1 MKEFTFV
8 VKTNV
13 DELKVLADVRE
24 YIEKQYDGEV
34 FIRKVFLHNGKTMG
48 PKPPER

>member
-13 DELKVLADVRE
+13 DELKVLADVRG
-24 YIEKQYDGEV
+24 YIEKTYNGEV
-34 FIRKVFLHNGKTMG
+34 FIRKVFLNSNT
-48 PKPPER
+48 KPPER

>member
-8 VKTNV
+8 VKTNI

-24 YIEKQYDGEV
+24 YIEQQYNGEV
-34 FIRKVFLHNGKTMG
+34 FIRKVFLNNTKS
-48 PKPPER
+48 PER

>member
-24 YIEKQYDGEV
+24 YIEQEYNGEV
-34 FIRKVFLHNGKTMG
+34 FIRKIFLNNSKLD
-48 PKPPER
+48 KR

>member
-8 VKTNV
+8 VKTNI

-24 YIEKQYDGEV
+24 YIEQKYDGEV
-34 FIRKVFLHNGKTMG
+34 FIRKVFLQNNT
-48 PKPPER
+48 KPPER

>member
-8 VKTNV
+8 VKTNI

-24 YIEKQYDGEV
+24 YIENEYNGEV
-34 FIRKVFLHNGKTMG
+34 FIRKIFLNNTK
-48 PKPPER
+48 PERG